1 MKRFR
6 RQPALTLVTVV
17 ALALGAAACKKP
29 APPAVSVQPA
39 PAPSAPATAAPA
51 PAPAITAH
59 IEMGTAID
67 AGNKIATPAA
77 SFKPADTI
85 YASVMTHGEAGG
97 KALSARWTYGA
108 GGQLVS
114 ESVQNVAPGA
124 MAVTEFHVSKAD
136 GFPAGE
142 YKVEASLDGKVVA
155 SQSFSVAG

>member
-6 RQPALTLVTVV
+6 WLSLLAVAV
-17 ALALGAAACKKP
+17 ALAAVFAACKKP
-29 APPAVSVQPA
+29 APPAITVEPVPAAVA
-39 PAPSAPATAAPA
+39 PAV
-51 PAPAITAH
+51 TAH
-59 IEMGTAID
+59 VEMGTAID
-67 AGNKIATPAA
+67 AGNKIAAPAA

-85 YASVMTHGEAGG
+85 YASVMTHGEVGG

-108 GGQLVS
+108 SGQLVS

-124 MAVTEFHVSKAD
+124 MAYTEFHISRPD

-142 YKVEASLDGKVVA
+142 YKIEVSLDGKVVA

>member
-6 RQPALTLVTVV
+6 RQPVLTLLTVV

-29 APPAVSVQPA
+29 APPAVSVQP
-39 PAPSAPATAAPA
+39 APATAAPA

-114 ESVQNVAPGA
+114 ESVQSVAPGA
-124 MAVTEFHVSKAD
+124 IAVTEFHVSKAD